1 MRAMNTT
8 TDPQLESLRLP
19 PHSIEAEQSV
29 LGGLLLDN
37 SAWDRIADY
46 LNQDDFY
53 RFDHRLIYQHIAKL
67 INSSR
72 PADVITVYESL
83 QSVGK
88 AEEIGGLTYLNA
100 LAQNTHHL
108 LPIYAIMHK

>member
-37 SAWDRIADY
+37 SAWERIADY
-46 LNQDDFY
+46 LNQDDF
-53 RFDHRLIYQHIAKL
+53 
-67 INSSR
+67 
-72 PADVITVYESL
+72 
-83 QSVGK
+83 
-88 AEEIGGLTYLNA
+88 
-100 LAQNTHHL
+100 
-108 LPIYAIMHK
+108 